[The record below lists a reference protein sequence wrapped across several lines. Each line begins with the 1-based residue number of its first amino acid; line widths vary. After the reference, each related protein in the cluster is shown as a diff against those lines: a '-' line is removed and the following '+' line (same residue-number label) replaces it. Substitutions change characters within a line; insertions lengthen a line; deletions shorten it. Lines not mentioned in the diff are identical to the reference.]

1 MNMYYLAPDDSHV
14 SFYKKARVFVFND
27 GTETLVSY
35 NTPVMSK
42 APDGTLTRL
51 WGGWSATTGR
61 HIKAFCGIRKAEWMK
76 MEVCR
81 RH

>member
-14 SFYKKARVFVFND
+14 SFYKKARVYVSDD

-35 NTPVMSK
+35 NTPVMEK
-42 APDGTLTRL
+42 APDGTLKRL

-61 HIKAFCGIRKAEWMK
+61 HIKAFCGIRKAEWVK

-81 RH
+81 N